1 MLKKVEPAKVN
12 TLRLTDRSAAYI
24 NQMVD
29 LKDQFPK
36 LFQDLEFDTFA
47 QLANYCI
54 ENYLYLMLSQVQ
66 KTDSFDHL
74 DEVLNAAVA
83 NDQRIDNQELIIKRL
98 RQVDLTTEKIWYAMV
113 NFTLHFL
120 RTDPDDW
127 KSLGSIYKP
136 TDEEWEVD
144 QIFKEYLKRDIQQ
157 RQLKNKGSNL

>member
-1 MLKKVEPAKVN
+1 MLKKVEPSRMN
-12 TLRLTDRSAAYI
+12 GIRLTDKAAVYI

-29 LKDQFPK
+29 LQDQFPK
-36 LFQDLEFDTFA
+36 LFHDFDLNSFN

-83 NDQRIDNQELIIKRL
+83 NDQRIDHQELIIKRL

-144 QIFKEYLKRDIQQ
+144 QVFKEYLKRDIQQ